1 MKKRV
6 IICAVTAAVVILV
19 VLFKIISAD
28 SIVNIEHRQIHTSDL
43 DIFTMESGETLSVSC
58 SRHIEELEG
67 GVYALDLNFS
77 DTREVKSKYSAD
89 GFVLDLSFPQDE
101 YVDLISAYCHDGNSV
116 REVHYYEMMAM
127 GDASKPNPSVRLV
140 SEGDY
145 LRINFVFKTKPK
157 EIKATL
163 RYNISGKGFRLLNHF
178 EGQQMELTID

>member
-1 MKKRV
+1 MKKRI
-6 IICAVTAAVVILV
+6 IICAVTTVVVILA
-19 VLFKIISAD
+19 VLFKVISAD
-28 SIVNIEHRQIHTSDL
+28 SIVNIEHREFPTTDL
-43 DIFTMESGETLSVSC
+43 DVFTMESGETLSVSC
-58 SRHIEELEG
+58 NRIIQELEG
-67 GVYALDLNFS
+67 GVYAIDLNFS

-127 GDASKPNPSVRLV
+127 GDASKPNPSIRLA

-157 EIKATL
+157 EIKAAL
-163 RYNISGKGFRLLNHF
+163 KYNISGKGFRLLNHF
-178 EGQQMELTID
+178 EGQQMELTIN

>member
-1 MKKRV
+1 MKKRI
-6 IICAVTAAVVILV
+6 IICAVTAVVVILA
-19 VLFKIISAD
+19 VLFKVISSD
-28 SIVNIEHRQIHTSDL
+28 SIVNIEHRKFPTTDL
-43 DIFTMESGETLSVSC
+43 DVFTMESGETLSVSC
-58 SRHIEELEG
+58 SRVIQELDG
-67 GVYALDLNFS
+67 GVYAIDLNFS
-77 DTREVKSKYSAD
+77 DTREINSKYSAE

-178 EGQQMELTID
+178 EGQQMELTIN

>member
-1 MKKRV
+1 V
-6 IICAVTAAVVILV
+6 IICAVTVVVVILA
-19 VLFKIISAD
+19 VLFKVISAD
-28 SIVNIEHRQIHTSDL
+28 SIVNIEHRQFPTNDL
-43 DIFTMESGETLSVSC
+43 DVITMESGETLSVSC
-58 SRHIEELEG
+58 SRIIQELEG

-77 DTREVKSKYSAD
+77 DTREIKSKYSAN

-101 YVDLISAYCHDGNSV
+101 YVDLISAYCHDGKSV

-163 RYNISGKGFRLLNHF
+163 RYNISGRGFRLLNHF
-178 EGQQMELTID
+178 EGQQMELTIN